1 MTRFINQVAQVV
13 RENQTRAL
21 PCGDYQYQDKPY
33 QSAELLSAEAQF
45 YARIKREYGSI
56 EAYNQRK
63 REI

>member
-1 MTRFINQVAQVV
+1 MSRFINQVAQVV
-13 RENQTRAL
+13 RNTQAGTL
-21 PCGDYQYQDKPY
+21 PAGGYQYQDRPY

-45 YARIKREYGSI
+45 YARIMREYGSI